1 LRSLYSKIF
10 KAKSAKAGACIIVTI
25 FLFVLLGPYFVT
37 HSPYAT
43 NFSQQNKPPDF
54 SHPFGT
60 DYQGRDILSQV
71 IYGAYPSLL
80 VGLVAAIGAVIL
92 GFFVGVLAGYYG
104 KLEGPLSGATD
115 VVLTFPNLPLLVVIG
130 TLFLVSDQLI
140 IGALI
145 LVLWA
150 PAARAVRVQVQSSK
164 KLGYVE
170 AAKMGGL
177 SDWQIVW
184 QVIVPEVAA
193 IAVAYFILLVSV
205 AIILVTSLEFLGV
218 GNPNIVSW
226 GSILYWAQRY
236 GFLVGDWWWVLAPGL
251 SITLVATGFALIGFS
266 FEEILNPRLRV

>member
-10 KAKSAKAGACIIVTI
+10 KAKSAKAGGLIIAIV
-25 FLFVLLGPYFVT
+25 FLFVLLGPYFVN

-43 NFSQQNKPPDF
+43 NFAQQNKPPSF
-54 SHPFGT
+54 SYPFGT

-80 VGLVAAIGAVIL
+80 VGLVAAVGAVIL
-92 GFFVGVLAGYYG
+92 GFLVGVLAGYYG

-115 VVLTFPNLPLLVVIG
+115 VVMTFPNLPLLVVIG

-140 IGALI
+140 IGALV

-150 PAARAVRVQVQSSK
+150 PAARAVRAQVQTSK